1 MPNFTFTAENISHIR
16 TAISENKLDDKVKVW
31 EHKLLKSMR
40 RELKQYILSNRND
53 GFKCA
58 YCLKDF
64 HNEHNMNI
72 DVEHI
77 LPKSQYP
84 EYTFTLKN
92 LAVACKRCNLLI
104 KRNDVSFLNSNF
116 IRKKPFNSK
125 YYKIFHPVIDR
136 KNHLSLLDVHFNGCH
151 IIKYQTN
158 SEKANNTYIYF
169 KLNEVEIETLNS
181 AQGIEQIIDLL
192 HTYNPRN

>member
-104 KRNDVSFLNSNF
+104 KRNDVSFLNANF
-116 IRKKPFNSK
+116 IRKN
-125 YYKIFHPVIDR
+125 R
-136 KNHLSLLDVHFNGCH
+136 LTQN
-151 IIKYQTN
+151 IIKYSILLSTEKITYLFWMSILMGATLSSIKQIVKKQTTPTFT
-158 SEKANNTYIYF
+158 S
-169 KLNEVEIETLNS
+169 S
-181 AQGIEQIIDLL
+181 
-192 HTYNPRN
+192 